1 MSLALLVFL
10 FYLKKNK
17 MVKSIKESVGQYLCV
32 PLTLLKEL
40 KAVTK
45 KNSFR
50 KWLTLFI
57 LCLAGGVIYQL
68 PYLRESYYVV
78 MVDVFEVSNT
88 QLGVLMSAFGIVN
101 LLLYIPGGIL
111 ADRISY
117 KKLIPLSLILTSFV
131 GFYYATFPSFMMLI
145 VIHMVFAVTTVFTF
159 WATLIKA
166 VKLLGDSREQGK
178 LFGFLEG
185 GRGLTATIV
194 ALLSVLVFKRIG
206 EGALGLRGIIIF
218 YSLILFVLGVLAYF
232 VLDEKSEAIAKRE
245 PLFQGLSYALKI
257 PAVWYASGIIFSAYS
272 INGGL
277 TYLTPYLTDVFRMSV
292 SLGATVG
299 IIRTYGLRIGGGPL
313 GGMIAD
319 RIGSASKFLLFGF
332 TGIIIT
338 TTGLI
343 IIPAQESLLT
353 VTLVVVLLASFTIA
367 MVRGVYFAPIDE
379 MKIPNIYVG
388 VAAGIISLIGYIPD
402 IFIYTLYGTVLD
414 NYPGK
419 GGYKILFGIIV
430 GLAVMGLVCSV
441 LLSQT
446 IAKQAKLTK
455 EN

>member
-1 MSLALLVFL
+1 M
-10 FYLKKNK
+10 
-17 MVKSIKESVGQYLCV
+17 
-32 PLTLLKEL
+32 
-40 KAVTK
+40 TK
-45 KNSFR
+45 KSRFR

-78 MVDVFEVSNT
+78 MVEVFEVSNT

-117 KKLIPLSLILTSFV
+117 KKLIPISLILTSFV

-218 YSLILFVLGVLAYF
+218 YSLILLVLGVLAYF

-277 TYLTPYLTDVFRMSV
+277 TYLTPYLT
-292 SLGATVG
+292 
-299 IIRTYGLRIGGGPL
+299 
-313 GGMIAD
+313 
-319 RIGSASKFLLFGF
+319 
-332 TGIIIT
+332 
-338 TTGLI
+338 
-343 IIPAQESLLT
+343 
-353 VTLVVVLLASFTIA
+353 
-367 MVRGVYFAPIDE
+367 
-379 MKIPNIYVG
+379 
-388 VAAGIISLIGYIPD
+388 
-402 IFIYTLYGTVLD
+402 
-414 NYPGK
+414 
-419 GGYKILFGIIV
+419 
-430 GLAVMGLVCSV
+430 
-441 LLSQT
+441 
-446 IAKQAKLTK
+446 
-455 EN
+455 